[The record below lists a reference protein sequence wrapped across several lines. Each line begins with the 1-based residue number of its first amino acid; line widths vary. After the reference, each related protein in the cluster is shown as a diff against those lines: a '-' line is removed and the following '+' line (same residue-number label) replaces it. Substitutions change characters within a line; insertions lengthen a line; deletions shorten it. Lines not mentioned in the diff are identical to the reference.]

1 MSEFPRR
8 RFLQASSGM
17 LTALGVSGLP
27 AAVLGS
33 SSQLSIA
40 PFRID
45 VTTPNGHG
53 CCGGWIKPIEAVDD
67 VQEAIGFVL
76 LGAGKPIVV
85 CAVDWTGILNQTH
98 VKWRTAMAEAAG
110 TTADRAAV
118 QCVHQHNAPFACL
131 DAQRLVA
138 EQGDLPNIMLPDFFE
153 QCLDRLRSA
162 ISAAIPRAVPV
173 THIGQGKGRVSEVAA
188 NRRIHQ
194 GPDGKILGMRGSACT
209 DPALRA
215 MTEGLIDPWLRTIAF
230 YSGEKKVVCCHY
242 YATHPM
248 SYYGDGRASSDFPGL
263 ARKQR
268 QQDEPATTHLYF
280 TGCAGNVAAGK
291 YNDGTKGMR
300 AILARRVYDGI
311 VAANGDLKREPV
323 DTAEWRTADILPTPR
338 GTLNASQLAAAIAN
352 KQNAVVGRN
361 RPAFELAWL
370 QRVEAKIPIVLSCLQ
385 INDISML
392 HLPAESF
399 VEYQLRAQELGTG
412 RFVATAAY
420 GDGGPWYI
428 PVKEAYPQGGYEVSV
443 AFSEPEIDDDLTAG
457 IRKIV

>member
-1 MSEFPRR
+1 
-8 RFLQASSGM
+8 
-17 LTALGVSGLP
+17 
-27 AAVLGS
+27 
-33 SSQLSIA
+33 
-40 PFRID
+40 
-45 VTTPNGHG
+45 
-53 CCGGWIKPIEAVDD
+53 
-67 VQEAIGFVL
+67 
-76 LGAGKPIVV
+76 
-85 CAVDWTGILNQTH
+85 
-98 VKWRTAMAEAAG
+98 
-110 TTADRAAV
+110 
-118 QCVHQHNAPFACL
+118 
-131 DAQRLVA
+131 
-138 EQGDLPNIMLPDFFE
+138 
-153 QCLDRLRSA
+153 
-162 ISAAIPRAVPV
+162 
-173 THIGQGKGRVSEVAA
+173 
-188 NRRIHQ
+188 
-194 GPDGKILGMRGSACT
+194 
-209 DPALRA
+209 
-215 MTEGLIDPWLRTIAF
+215 
-230 YSGEKKVVCCHY
+230 
-242 YATHPM
+242 M

-311 VAANGDLKREPV
+311 VAADSDLKREPV

-338 GTLNASQLAAAIAN
+338 RSLNASQLAAAIAN

-399 VEYQLRAQELGTG
+399 VEYQLRAQELAPG

-428 PVKEAYPQGGYEVSV
+428 PVKDAYPQGGYEVSV

>member
-1 MSEFPRR
+1 
-8 RFLQASSGM
+8 
-17 LTALGVSGLP
+17 
-27 AAVLGS
+27 
-33 SSQLSIA
+33 
-40 PFRID
+40 
-45 VTTPNGHG
+45 
-53 CCGGWIKPIEAVDD
+53 
-67 VQEAIGFVL
+67 
-76 LGAGKPIVV
+76 
-85 CAVDWTGILNQTH
+85 
-98 VKWRTAMAEAAG
+98 
-110 TTADRAAV
+110 
-118 QCVHQHNAPFACL
+118 
-131 DAQRLVA
+131 
-138 EQGDLPNIMLPDFFE
+138 
-153 QCLDRLRSA
+153 
-162 ISAAIPRAVPV
+162 
-173 THIGQGKGRVSEVAA
+173 
-188 NRRIHQ
+188 
-194 GPDGKILGMRGSACT
+194 
-209 DPALRA
+209 
-215 MTEGLIDPWLRTIAF
+215 
-230 YSGEKKVVCCHY
+230 
-242 YATHPM
+242 
-248 SYYGDGRASSDFPGL
+248 
-263 ARKQR
+263 
-268 QQDEPATTHLYF
+268 
-280 TGCAGNVAAGK
+280 VAAGK

-311 VAANGDLKREPV
+311 VAADGDLKREPV

-399 VEYQLRAQELGTG
+399 VEYQLRAQELATG